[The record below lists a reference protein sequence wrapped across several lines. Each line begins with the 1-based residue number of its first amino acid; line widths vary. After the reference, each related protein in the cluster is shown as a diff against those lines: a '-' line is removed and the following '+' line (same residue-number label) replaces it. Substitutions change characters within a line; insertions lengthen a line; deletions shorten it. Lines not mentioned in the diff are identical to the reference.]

1 MRKEFINMVRQ
12 ELKDGFNCNLIYL
25 CKSGSHLY
33 KLNTPESDEDYV
45 GVFIPDIAYY
55 FGNKNIKIINSLSVK
70 DKDKNGK
77 NTAEAIDITLYSINE
92 FIKLV
97 SKCNPNIVEL
107 LYANTDDILYI
118 HETFQKIIDNRDM
131 FLNKTYI
138 DNAFYNYAIS
148 QKRKM
153 FNKKINHKVLSFLK
167 EGLEKSDEDNIHGY
181 FAPLLLVP
189 NTYIFDDKKYVIGYH
204 FIFND
209 SGDRIDVTINDGK
222 ENTELIKFS
231 ANDTIK
237 TAIQKIENRIK
248 MYGYRVNDDKTYD
261 KKFASHTVRLLD
273 EAIQLFETGKIMF
286 PLQQH
291 KAIMEIKTGEM
302 LSKDVEEVIDNM
314 IIKFKYVKEHTEL
327 PDKTNSNLIDKFL
340 IRLVYDYFKENN
352 TI

>member
-25 CKSGSHLY
+25 SKSGSHLY

-55 FGNKNIKIINSLSVK
+55 FGNKDIKIINSLSVK

-77 NTAEAIDITLYSINE
+77 NTAEAIDITLYSVNE
-92 FIKLV
+92 FIKLL
-97 SKCNPNIVEL
+97 SKCNPNIIEL
-107 LYANTDDILYI
+107 LYANEEDILYI
-118 HETFQKIIDNRDM
+118 HETFQKVIDKRDM

-167 EGLEKSDEDNIHGY
+167 ECLEKSDEDNLY
-181 FAPLLLVP
+181 NLFTPLSVSD
-189 NTYIFDDKKYVIGYH
+189 TIIFDNKKYVVRYH
-204 FIFND
+204 YVIEN
-209 SGDRIDVTINDGK
+209 SGDRFDVTIDDGK
-222 ENTELIKFS
+222 EITELIKFS

-291 KAIMEIKTGEM
+291 KAIMEIKIGEM

-327 PDKTNSNLIDKFL
+327 PNKTNSNLIDKFL
-340 IRLVYDYFKENN
+340 IGLVYDYFKENK
-352 TI
+352 II

>member
-1 MRKEFINMVRQ
+1 MRKEFINKVRQ

-33 KLNTPESDEDYV
+33 KLNTIESDEDYV
-45 GVFIPDIAYY
+45 GVFIPDITYY

-77 NTAEAIDITLYSINE
+77 NTAEAIDVTLYSINE

-97 SKCNPNIVEL
+97 SKCNPNIIEL
-107 LYANTDDILYI
+107 LYANEEDILYI
-118 HETFQKIIDNRDM
+118 HETFQKVIDERDM

-153 FNKKINHKVLSFLK
+153 FSKRANYKAFLIMSELMDKRNVTVEEFYYDDKLRDFIESEKEYKVLIDKIKHNS
-167 EGLEKSDEDNIHGY
+167 GNRID
-181 FAPLLLVP
+181 LLLD
-189 NTYIFDDKKYVIGYH
+189 N
-204 FIFND
+204 
-209 SGDRIDVTINDGK
+209 GK
-222 ENTELIKFS
+222 EITELIKFS

-327 PDKTNSNLIDKFL
+327 PDKTNPNLIDEFL
-340 IRLVYDYFKENN
+340 VRILFSYFKENK